1 MYPKARV
8 GYYVFG
14 RTLNETLRIP
24 VVAPLA
30 VGAVMVAVALA
41 IHSLAVIA
49 TVQLFRHEKKMGRA
63 GSSTLMDVTIVF
75 RVNALASF
83 AHVLEIG
90 LWAVVFMKC
99 GEFRYF
105 GTALYH
111 SAVNYSTLGYGDIVM
126 SPAWRMLGPIE
137 AANGALLFGVSTAMI
152 FAVIQGLVA
161 IRYRDLEN

>member
-1 MYPKARV
+1 MQ
-8 GYYVFG
+8 
-14 RTLNETLRIP
+14 TLRIP
-24 VVAPLA
+24 FLLPLA
-30 VGAVMVAVALA
+30 VGAVMVALTLA

-49 TVQLFRHEKKMGRA
+49 TVQLFRHEKKVGRA
-63 GSSTLMDVTIVF
+63 GSSTLMDVSIVF
-75 RVNALASF
+75 RVNWF
-83 AHVLEIG
+83 AFIAHAVEIG
-90 LWAVVFMKC
+90 LWALLFMMC

-126 SPAWRMLGPIE
+126 GAKWRLLGPIE

-161 IRYRDLEN
+161 IRYRDL

>member
-1 MYPKARV
+1 
-8 GYYVFG
+8 
-14 RTLNETLRIP
+14 LNETLQIP
-24 VVAPLA
+24 FLVPLA
-30 VGAVMVAVALA
+30 VGAAICAITLA

-49 TVQLFRHEKKMGRA
+49 TVQLFRHEKKVGRA

-75 RVNALASF
+75 RVNAFASL
-83 AHVLEIG
+83 AHVVEIV
-90 LWAVVFMKC
+90 LWAWLFMMC

-126 SPAWRMLGPIE
+126 SPAWRLLGPIE
-137 AANGALLFGVSTAMI
+137 AANGALLFGVSTAML

-161 IRYRDLEN
+161 IRYRGL